1 MLISSLFKPPP
12 LQTAAAQPS
21 LLQGVVNTVDTL
33 VGSLLEPAPAP
44 SSAAGSVGEG
54 GVRFDFSQE
63 VMQAASAAPEAA
75 SAPVANPAAPAA
87 AQPAAPADADVPAA
101 ATPAAAPVIAEAA
114 SGTAA
119 APALT
124 VPVGAAKA
132 EIPAPAASAVR
143 TAAEAVDADPDAEA
157 LARAWAIRAQAR
169 ESAQGVIDRLVS
181 RDSRPWPTDVVSD
194 SAVRNEARPETL
206 AKL

>member
-12 LQTAAAQPS
+12 LQTAATQPS

-44 SSAAGSVGEG
+44 SSAAGSAGEG

-63 VMQAASAAPEAA
+63 AMQAASAAPEAA
-75 SAPVANPAAPAA
+75 SAPLANPAAPAA
-87 AQPAAPADADVPAA
+87 AQPAAPADADGPAA
-101 ATPAAAPVIAEAA
+101 ATPAAPVIAEAA

-124 VPVGAAKA
+124 VPVGAAAKA

-143 TAAEAVDADPDAEA
+143 TAAEAVDTDPDAEA